1 MPYKVSV
8 FSIYKL
14 HVSTVF
20 VSVNLA
26 PLISAYSHLP
36 APVPVYKVTGIMR
49 HKVKKWQGTDNMLQA
64 KFAKLYIN

>member
-1 MPYKVSV
+1 MPYKISV

-26 PLISAYSHLP
+26 PLISAYPHLP
-36 APVPVYKVTGIMR
+36 APVPVK
-49 HKVKKWQGTDNMLQA
+49 
-64 KFAKLYIN
+64 